1 MKQAEKLAKASPE
14 EVKALVEK
22 EQYSLAEKIHV
33 GNLLSGI
40 AAKIV
45 QLGVKSDKYCY
56 EGAKH
61 DEYLKKYDE
70 PGSKYLKQQ
79 MYNMLSLPYYE
90 FRKNLSENKP
100 NSYDIMPTLKKS
112 ENYLPYPEN
121 KIKSSNT
128 ISASLLFD
136 NTLRKDFSE
145 GVEFQAD
152 QQ

>member
-1 MKQAEKLAKASPE
+1 
-14 EVKALVEK
+14 
-22 EQYSLAEKIHV
+22 
-33 GNLLSGI
+33 
-40 AAKIV
+40 
-45 QLGVKSDKYCY
+45 
-56 EGAKH
+56 
-61 DEYLKKYDE
+61 
-70 PGSKYLKQQ
+70 